1 MSMAFVL
8 KITRDH
14 LRVKLRL
21 KDGECDV
28 QPDGI
33 PPPNGSQ
40 LYVALDESQVESLSD
55 EHLDER
61 FTIEV
66 YPMILTSKYAPD
78 RKGDVY
84 ATNLREL
91 DRLERRVLLALHGY
105 IGGTDDV
112 RTKANAEFNLG
123 KVNQGDI
130 FKRALFYRGRGKREE
145 TSPPNTEIFYM
156 RRRLLFTGMD
166 KDQDLDVAR

>member
-8 KITRDH
+8 KIARDH

-21 KDGECDV
+21 KDEECDV

-40 LYVALDESQVESLSD
+40 IYVALDESQVESLSD

-61 FTIEV
+61 YTIEV
-66 YPMILTSKYAPD
+66 YPMINTSKFAHD

-84 ATNLREL
+84 VTNLREL
-91 DRLERRVLLALHGY
+91 DRLERRVLIALHGY

-130 FKRALFYRGRGKREE
+130 FKRALFYRGRGKREPVTALGTDE
-145 TSPPNTEIFYM
+145 TYM